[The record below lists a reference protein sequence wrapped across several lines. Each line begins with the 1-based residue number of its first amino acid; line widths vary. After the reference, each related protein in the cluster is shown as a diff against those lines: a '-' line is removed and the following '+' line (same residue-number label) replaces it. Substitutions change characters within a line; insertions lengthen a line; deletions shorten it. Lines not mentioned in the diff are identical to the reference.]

1 MCLLMFTASI
11 ESKDA
16 VEPDAIPV
24 VGLCCLITSYF
35 GKFKPSY
42 AHTNS
47 FTSLL
52 NGNFTTTYFILQRF
66 ATDVWP
72 ECFGVDIKMIFC
84 CLELDCRY
92 CKPRNPNS
100 DRPDR
105 PDRCFVISDGT
116 NSSIKPKTLL
126 RGHTRLC
133 CLNQRCAI
141 PIDEEVPCIFN
152 FCGLTLFYKGVGSLQ
167 CCVNFMKLEE
177 IAYKG
182 L

>member
-35 GKFKPSY
+35 
-42 AHTNS
+42 
-47 FTSLL
+47 
-52 NGNFTTTYFILQRF
+52 
-66 ATDVWP
+66 DVWP

-116 NSSIKPKTLL
+116 NSCIKPKTLL

>member
-1 MCLLMFTASI
+1 MFTASI
-11 ESKDA
+11 GSKDA
-16 VEPDAIPV
+16 IEPEAVPLA
-24 VGLCCLITSYF
+24 GLCCLITSYF
-35 GKFKPSY
+35 G
-42 AHTNS
+42 
-47 FTSLL
+47 
-52 NGNFTTTYFILQRF
+52 
-66 ATDVWP
+66 VWP
-72 ECFGVDIKMIFC
+72 ECFGIDIKMVFC

-116 NSSIKPKTLL
+116 NSCIKPKTLV
-126 RGHTRLC
+126 RGHTRVC

-141 PIDEEVPCIFN
+141 PMDEEVPCLFN
-152 FCGLTLFYKGVGSLQ
+152 ICGLTLFYKGVGSVQ

>member
-1 MCLLMFTASI
+1 M
-11 ESKDA
+11 
-16 VEPDAIPV
+16 
-24 VGLCCLITSYF
+24 
-35 GKFKPSY
+35 
-42 AHTNS
+42 
-47 FTSLL
+47 
-52 NGNFTTTYFILQRF
+52 
-66 ATDVWP
+66 WP

-116 NSSIKPKTLL
+116 NSCIKPKTLL

-141 PIDEEVPCIFN
+141 PMDEEVPCIFN
-152 FCGLTLFYKGVGSLQ
+152 LCGLTLFYKGIGSIQ

-177 IAYKG
+177 IVYKG